1 MCRVAK
7 LEAGA
12 SGSPALPEASPL
24 FIHVNRV
31 PHSATTSVHPFPGD
45 LELKNLLENQDGKR
59 KGGRGGEG
67 KGSVLF
73 SRVPLGPDDGPKLRM

>member
-67 KGSVLF
+67 K
-73 SRVPLGPDDGPKLRM
+73 RVVGLILQSPFRP